1 MARLPNP
8 GGDDSVWGTI
18 LNDYLSVSHDGD
30 GTLKA
35 DAVDSNAI
43 QDGSI
48 GDTQVSLISQNKVNG
63 LSAALSAKAEDSD
76 VVHDAGNES
85 VDGVKTFTS
94 SPIVPTPTTPT
105 QAANKSYVDSTA
117 SAGTP
122 DADAITKGKLQL
134 TGDLGGTAASPTVP
148 ALAGKQPLDSDLTA
162 IAAITPTNDDIIQRK
177 AGAWTNRTPAQLK
190 TDLSLTKTDVGLGNV
205 DNTSDANK
213 PISSATTTALN
224 AKVTANGAITG
235 ATNTK
240 ITYDSKGLVTAG
252 SAATQ
257 DDIGDGT
264 TNKQY
269 SATEKTKLAG
279 IATGAT
285 ANSPDATLLNRA
297 NHTGTQTTGTIS
309 DFNTAADTRADAR
322 IAAASINALADVV
335 VTTPANGEVLKYNGT
350 NWVNGADATGG
361 GGVTDGDKGDI
372 TVSGSGATWT
382 VDNAAITG
390 AKIANTTITDANI
403 SASAAVAQSKIQNLT
418 TDLAAK
424 QPLDSD
430 LTAVAALAP
439 ADDDL
444 LQRKAGA
451 WTNRTPA
458 QVKTDL
464 TLTKTD
470 VGLSNVDNTS
480 DANKPVSTATST
492 ALSGKTDKSTLTT
505 KGDLYVATGAST
517 PARLPVGGDNQVL
530 TADSSQATGL
540 KWAAGATTDRTV
552 QIKLMD
558 DATILTT
565 GDAKFTFAISAE
577 LNGMNLA
584 DADAYV
590 TTVSSS
596 GTPTIQIR
604 DLTNGNVDM
613 LSTPITIDA
622 NENTSYTAA
631 TPAVINTA
639 NDNVATGDLL
649 TVDVD
654 VAGTGAKG
662 LGIILKFT
670 V

>member
-8 GGDDSVWGTI
+8 GGDDNTWGQI
-18 LNDYLSVSHDGD
+18 LNDYLSVSHDAD

-35 DAVDSNAI
+35 DAVDSGNI
-43 QDGSI
+43 QAGSI
-48 GDTQVSLISQNKVNG
+48 GDTQISLISQSKIGG
-63 LSAALSAKAEDSD
+63 LPAALSAKAANTS
-76 VVHDAGNES
+76 VVHNTGDES
-85 VDGVKTFTS
+85 VDGIKTFTS
-94 SPIVPTPTTPT
+94 SPIVPTPTSPT
-105 QAANKSYVDSTA
+105 QIANKAYVDATA
-117 SAGTP
+117 SSGTP
-122 DADAITKGKLQL
+122 DADATTKGKLQL

-148 ALAGKQPLDSDLTA
+148 GLINKQPLDSDLTA
-162 IAAITPTNDDIIQRK
+162 IAAIAPTNDDIIQRK

-213 PISSATTTALN
+213 PVSSATTTALN
-224 AKVTANGAITG
+224 GKVTANGAITG
-235 ATNTK
+235 AIHTK
-240 ITYDSKGLVTAG
+240 ITYDAKGLVTAG
-252 SAATQ
+252 SDATQ

-285 ANSPDATLLNRA
+285 ANSSDATLLNRA
-297 NHTGTQTTGTIS
+297 NHTGTQTASTIS
-309 DFNTAADTRADAR
+309 DFNTAADTR

-335 VTTPANGEVLKYNGT
+335 ITTPANGQVLKYDGT
-350 NWVNGADATGG
+350 NWINDTDTTG

-382 VDNAAITG
+382 VDNAVITG

-403 SASAAVAQSKIQNLT
+403 SASAAVAQSKVQNLI

-430 LTAVAALAP
+430 LTAIAALTP
-439 ADDDL
+439 ADDDIV
-444 LQRKAGA
+444 QRKAGA

-464 TLTKTD
+464 VLTKTD
-470 VGLSNVDNTS
+470 VGLGNVDNTS
-480 DANKPVSTATST
+480 DANKPVSTATTT

-517 PARLPVGGDNQVL
+517 PARLAVGADTQVL
-530 TADSSQATGL
+530 TADSSQASGV
-540 KWAAGATTDRTV
+540 KWAAGGTTDRTV

-558 DATILTT
+558 DATIMTT
-565 GDAKFTFAISAE
+565 GDGKFTFAISAE
-577 LNGMNLA
+577 LNAMNLA

-604 DLTNGNVDM
+604 NITNANVDM
-613 LSTPITIDA
+613 LSTLITIDA

-631 TPAVINTA
+631 VPAVVNTA
-639 NDNVATGDLL
+639 NDNVATGDLI

-670 V
+670 P